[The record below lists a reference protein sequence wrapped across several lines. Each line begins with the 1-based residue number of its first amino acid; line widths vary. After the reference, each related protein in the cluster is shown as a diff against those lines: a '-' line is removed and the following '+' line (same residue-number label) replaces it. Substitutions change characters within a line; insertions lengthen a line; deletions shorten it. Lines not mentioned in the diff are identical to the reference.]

1 MGDAFPSNRLT
12 GALER
17 RVREVLD
24 AHVPR
29 QEAVVVACSGGPDS
43 TATLIAV
50 ARARR
55 GTGAGDVVVATFDHG
70 IRPATETLADRT
82 AVAALARQL
91 NVQCVHGEAR
101 DLTVAASEAEARE
114 ARYRWLAQACHNAR
128 ARYCVTGHTLDD
140 QAETVL
146 MRLTRG
152 TGLGGVVGMAVST
165 AWPVSDE
172 DSDSAE
178 LRLVRPLLEVR
189 RLEVLSYLEA
199 LGVEPRFDATNELVT
214 FDRNRLR
221 HRVLPELRS
230 INPRVD
236 AALTHFAAVAR
247 RDDDALEDWAQ
258 REAAAIV
265 EATAGEVRVARAALR
280 ALPEAVSSRVLRG
293 AARRLG
299 LSLDGVQ
306 VETLSRLLR
315 RRGSRLSLAGGH
327 VLVEDAAVVF
337 RRNEVSGGD

>member
-17 RVREVLD
+17 RVREALD

-29 QEAVVVACSGGPDS
+29 HEAVVVACSGGPDS

-55 GTGAGDVVVATFDHG
+55 GSGAGDIVVATFDHG

-82 AVAALARQL
+82 AVEALARQL
-91 NVQCVHGEAR
+91 DVQCVHGEAR

-114 ARYRWLAQACHNAR
+114 ARYRWLAQACRKAR

-152 TGLGGVVGMAVST
+152 TGLGGVVGMAAST
-165 AWPVSDE
+165 GWPVSSE
-172 DSDSAE
+172 DSAA

-236 AALTHFAAVAR
+236 AALTHFAALAR

-265 EATAGEVRVARAALR
+265 DATSDEVRVARAALR
-280 ALPEAVSSRVLRG
+280 ALPDAVSSRVLRG

-299 LSLDGVQ
+299 LGLDGVQ

-327 VLVEDAAVVF
+327 VLVEDDAVVF
-337 RRNEVSGGD
+337 RRNEASGGD

>member
-1 MGDAFPSNRLT
+1 MHDAFPSNRLT
-12 GALER
+12 SALER
-17 RVREVLD
+17 RVREALD

-29 QEAVVVACSGGPDS
+29 HEAVVVACSGGPDS
-43 TATLIAV
+43 TATLIAI
-50 ARARR
+50 ARTRRGSRAR
-55 GTGAGDVVVATFDHG
+55 DVIVATFDHG
-70 IRPATETLADRT
+70 IRAEAETSADRVAVETLARELG
-82 AVAALARQL
+82 VR
-91 NVQCVHGEAR
+91 CVHGEVR
-101 DLTVAASEAEARE
+101 DLTADASEAAARE
-114 ARYRWLAQACHNAR
+114 ARYRWLADACRSAN
-128 ARYCVTGHTLDD
+128 ARYCVTGHTRDD

-152 TGLGGVVGMAVST
+152 TGLGGVVGMAAS
-165 AWPVSDE
+165 ADWPVSHDH
-172 DSDSAE
+172 AGE

-221 HRVLPELRS
+221 HRVLPELRA

-247 RDDDALEDWAQ
+247 RDDEALEAWAQ

-265 EATAGEVRVARAALR
+265 DETADEVRVARAALR
-280 ALPEAVSSRVLRG
+280 ALPEAVASRVLRR
-293 AARRLG
+293 AARSLG

-306 VETLSRLLR
+306 VEMLWRLLR

-327 VLVEDAAVVF
+327 VLVEDEAVVF
-337 RRNEVSGGD
+337 RRNEVAGDD